1 MTDAR
6 RRAPHSRVRTGARA
20 AVILVVC
27 AVVWFAGIWVYSY
40 LIENPVKAPRRAP
53 ERTARLVETITATV
67 GDFPAMISAMGET
80 IPATE
85 VELKPQLSG
94 RIISVS
100 PSFVPGGRF
109 EAGDEILRI
118 DPSDFELALA
128 QRKSEVL
135 QAESQII
142 AAHADLTAAQRELSI
157 EQGSQNVAKR
167 EYELLGEQI
176 PESDR
181 SLVLREPQLQAAQAG
196 VESAEA
202 AIASAEAALAAAR
215 SRRDQAELD
224 LERTTV
230 RAPFNAAVME
240 KNADIGDVV
249 GTSTNLA
256 YLLGTDRVWVELA
269 LPLSD
274 LGWIQTGSDDAE
286 SSGSLVEIRNPS
298 AWGSDVYREG
308 RVIQILPQ
316 IDADSRMARVLVVI
330 DDPLALSGA
339 GKDLPQLLVGS
350 YVQARVV
357 GPTVRDVVRLPRA
370 VVRDGDQVRV
380 MNDSDELELRR
391 VTVVFK
397 APEFVLISDGI
408 EDGERIV
415 TTNLATAVEGL
426 PLRTAETPAGPAPT
440 SGRDGAAS
448 E

>member
-6 RRAPHSRVRTGARA
+6 RSAPHSRVRTGARA
-20 AVILVVC
+20 VVILVVC
-27 AVVWFAGIWVYSY
+27 AGVWFAGVWVYSY
-40 LIENPVKAPRRAP
+40 LIKHPVEAPRRAP
-53 ERTARLVETITATV
+53 VKTARLVETITATV
-67 GDFPAMISAMGET
+67 GDSPVMISAMGET

-109 EAGDEILRI
+109 DAGDEILRI

-196 VESAEA
+196 VESAQA
-202 AIASAEAALAAAR
+202 AIASAEAALAAAQ

-224 LERTTV
+224 LQRTTV

-240 KNADIGDVV
+240 KNAGIGDVV

-274 LGWIQTGSDDAE
+274 MRWIQTGSQDTM
-286 SSGSLVEIRNPS
+286 SSGSRVEIRNPA
-298 AWGSDVYREG
+298 AWGNDAYRDG
-308 RVIQILPQ
+308 WVIQILPH
-316 IDADSRMARVLVVI
+316 IDADSRMARVLVEI
-330 DDPLALSGA
+330 DDPFALSSS
-339 GKDLPQLLVGS
+339 GKHHPQLLVGS

-357 GPTVRDVVRLPRA
+357 GPTIRDVVRLPRA
-370 VVRDGDQVRV
+370 VVRAGDQVRI
-380 MNDSDELELRR
+380 MNDSDELEIRQ

-397 APEFVLISDGI
+397 EPDFVLISGGI

-426 PLRTAETPAGPAPT
+426 PLRTADTPTESAPMNG
-440 SGRDGAAS
+440 SDGGAS

>member
-1 MTDAR
+1 MTDAPR
-6 RRAPHSRVRTGARA
+6 KALHSRARTGVRA
-20 AVILVVC
+20 VVILIVC
-27 AVVWFAGIWVYSY
+27 AVIWGAGAGVYSY
-40 LIENPVKAPRRAP
+40 LIKNPVEAPRRAP

-67 GDFPAMISAMGET
+67 GDYPAMISAMGET

-109 EAGDEILRI
+109 HAGDEILRI
-118 DPSDFELALA
+118 DPSDFDLALA
-128 QRKSEVL
+128 QRESEVL

-167 EYELLGEQI
+167 EFELLGEQI

-196 VESAEA
+196 IESAEA
-202 AIASAEAALAAAR
+202 AIASAEAALAAAQ
-215 SRRDQAELD
+215 SRRDQAKLD
-224 LERTTV
+224 LQRTTV
-230 RAPFNAAVME
+230 HAPFNAAVMV

-249 GTSTNLA
+249 SASTNLA
-256 YLLGTDRVWVELA
+256 GLLGTDRVWVELA

-274 LGWIQTGSDDAE
+274 LRWVQTGSEDAMT
-286 SSGSLVEIRNPS
+286 SGSRVEIQNPA
-298 AWGSDVYREG
+298 AWGNDVYRDG

-316 IDADSRMARVLVVI
+316 IDADSRMARVLVLI
-330 DDPLALSGA
+330 NDPLALSSS

-357 GPTVRDVVRLPRA
+357 GPTISDVVRLPRA
-370 VVRDGDQVRV
+370 VVRDGDQVRI
-380 MNDSDELELRR
+380 MNDSDELEIRR
-391 VTVVFK
+391 VTVVFRE
-397 APEFVLISDGI
+397 PEFVLISDGV

-415 TTNLATAVEGL
+415 TTNLAPAVEGL
-426 PLRTAETPAGPAPT
+426 PLRTADTLADSAPV
-440 SGRDGAAS
+440 SGSDRGAS